1 MCRPKDNQNLA
12 LPDLVRIDHIIS
24 QNIQL
29 QERVNRLEI
38 REVAHNLVRIELQRE
53 NMELRAELR
62 ERKMVPNLVV
72 LKEILNKIEK
82 SADHPVEHVEYLF
95 LQAFVHVAE
104 AHVDTDIVPQPA
116 NVQHEQSQPYI
127 SIPGRST

>member
-12 LPDLVRIDHIIS
+12 LPDLIRIDHIIS

-29 QERVNRLEI
+29 QERVRQLEI
-38 REVAHNLVRIELQRE
+38 REVANNLVRTAGRIQLERE

-72 LKEILNKIEK
+72 VSCVIILLGVH
-82 SADHPVEHVEYLF
+82 AYL
-95 LQAFVHVAE
+95 
-104 AHVDTDIVPQPA
+104 
-116 NVQHEQSQPYI
+116 S
-127 SIPGRST
+127 R

>member
-1 MCRPKDNQNLA
+1 MDNQNLA

-62 ERKMVPNLVV
+62 ERIMLPDLVV
-72 LKEILNKIEK
+72 VVSCAIILIGAYAYF
-82 SADHPVEHVEYLF
+82 S
-95 LQAFVHVAE
+95 
-104 AHVDTDIVPQPA
+104 
-116 NVQHEQSQPYI
+116 
-127 SIPGRST
+127 R